1 MSNVVEVIE
10 GNSSPTLAQER
21 VNDVAQWLGRHAI
34 AAIGTV
40 KDDGNESG
48 QLDALWQNE
57 ADLVVAGAYGHTRF
71 REWVL
76 GGFTRTVLTRSRRC
90 SFLTH

>member
-1 MSNVVEVIE
+1 MIE
-10 GNSSPTLAQER
+10 DDSERTRAQER
-21 VNDVAQWLGRHAI
+21 VNDVVEWLGRHTV
-34 AAIGTV
+34 AAFGTV
-40 KDDGNESG
+40 IHAATESE

-76 GGFTRTVLTRSRRC
+76 GGFTRNLLTRSRRC
-90 SFLTH
+90 SFLAH

>member
-1 MSNVVEVIE
+1 MIVASLV
-10 GNSSPTLAQER
+10 TAALLTR

-40 KDDGNESG
+40 MDDGNGSG

-57 ADLVVAGAYGHTRF
+57 ADLVVAGAYGHTRV

>member
-1 MSNVVEVIE
+1 M
-10 GNSSPTLAQER
+10 
-21 VNDVAQWLGRHAI
+21 
-34 AAIGTV
+34 
-40 KDDGNESG
+40 DDGNESG

-57 ADLVVAGAYGHTRF
+57 ADLVVAGASGHTRF